1 MRKSHEQRLPAPPS
15 LVRWPLKYNKASGME
30 ENNQLAELKL
40 ESDLQNHEEHNACLF
55 KSLGFKVVCYAK
67 KEKRIKIVEWAS

>member
-1 MRKSHEQRLPAPPS
+1 
-15 LVRWPLKYNKASGME
+15 ME